1 MVISDEFKFPR
12 PLDWSK
18 FTDPRRVKEVY
29 GVSPIV
35 PIKHVQRR
43 WYQSGEEERP
53 PAAEDNNHV
62 GMALQQLIDQVNA
75 SLLDNGVEIHLT
87 LVRREEGYALEIYD
101 CTSLDVCRIIK
112 AETVDLAELPL
123 LLKNLQEGAG
133 LLVDTET

>member
-18 FTDPRRVKEVY
+18 FIDERKVKAVY

-43 WYQSGEEERP
+43 WYQGSEEERP
-53 PAAEDNNHV
+53 PLEEDNQI
-62 GMALQQLIDQVNA
+62 GLALQQLIDQVNA
-75 SLLDNGVEIHLT
+75 SLQAHDVEIHLN
-87 LVRREEGYALEIYD
+87 LVRREEGYTLEIYD
-101 CTSLDVCRIIK
+101 CTSLEVCRIIK